1 MKHRSTIRG
10 ERRRR
15 PVLYKTIDMRRSVG
29 TDKFI
34 FLFLTLA
41 FLAAL
46 YQAKPPLTKSFSS
59 VFFEALLTS
68 HGRKEVAERQKGTRS
83 EVIAPGAYPES
94 SSKKFAVGENVE
106 GNWHMEGGYY
116 GGVVVALSP
125 GNITVRYDDDGSV
138 ETLPINSVRL
148 MKFAVGERVQ
158 GNWHM
163 EGKYYSGVVTA
174 CSPGSVTI
182 HYDDDGSF
190 EALPIDSVRRYSL
203 YG

>member
-1 MKHRSTIRG
+1 
-10 ERRRR
+10 
-15 PVLYKTIDMRRSVG
+15 MRRSVG
-29 TDKFI
+29 TNKFI
-34 FLFLTLA
+34 FLFLSLA

-94 SSKKFAVGENVE
+94 SSKTFAVGENVE

-138 ETLPINSVRL
+138 ETLPINSVRS

-182 HYDDDGSF
+182 WYDDDGSF